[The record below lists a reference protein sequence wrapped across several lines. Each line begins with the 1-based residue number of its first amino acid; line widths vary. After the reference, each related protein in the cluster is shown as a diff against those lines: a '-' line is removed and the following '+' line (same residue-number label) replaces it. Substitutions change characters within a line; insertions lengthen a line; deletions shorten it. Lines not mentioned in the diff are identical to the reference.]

1 MPPLTEGGRRGP
13 EDVKH
18 PIARREAQ
26 GAAAAAVCRA
36 DTPGAHQRGHPV
48 TSYILLE
55 SSASSILA
63 TCSQQP
69 VILGI
74 PTDPQQPGTRAM
86 LKNRI
91 ILSFFLFFLP
101 LAAAEATD
109 VSFVDMQQVIEKSK
123 LGSKVQEQLRKEF
136 EPKAKPLGEE
146 EQAIKQLQAGL
157 AREAALMS
165 KDQLAK
171 KEAELKKRIEAF
183 EKTAAP
189 FQQELL
195 KAQQER
201 GREVLIS
208 AQKAVEVVAKQKKIG
223 MVVERSLQGIIY
235 MDKAADITDEVV
247 KQMDA
252 SAK

>member
-1 MPPLTEGGRRGP
+1 
-13 EDVKH
+13 
-18 PIARREAQ
+18 
-26 GAAAAAVCRA
+26 
-36 DTPGAHQRGHPV
+36 
-48 TSYILLE
+48 
-55 SSASSILA
+55 
-63 TCSQQP
+63 
-69 VILGI
+69 
-74 PTDPQQPGTRAM
+74 M